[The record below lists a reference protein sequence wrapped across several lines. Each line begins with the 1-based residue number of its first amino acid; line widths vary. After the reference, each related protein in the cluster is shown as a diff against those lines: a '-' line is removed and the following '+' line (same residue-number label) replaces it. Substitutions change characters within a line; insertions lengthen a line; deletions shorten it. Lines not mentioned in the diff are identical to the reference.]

1 MKGRKSKM
9 INPQKVNPGKT
20 YTRKEAVKEMQI
32 SEASFTKYFLGQVP
46 EIKNT
51 DKRVVYSGLS
61 LNEQIDNL
69 KSNKTVYQAA
79 TVLAAKRSPNDFID
93 DSDFGSSMRPKD
105 PNLVFQKRQKQNK
118 ESKNTNSDTINITV
132 YSVIDNPKNDLKLIT
147 KIATLNLKL
156 HYLKQSE
163 LVDILK
169 QLNCNLKVDN
179 QTLSNLFDNYAQTK
193 MQLFGYTAEYLALD
207 KNDQPCL
214 VVVPS
219 LLSNLYCS
227 LFDYHTLN
235 KDLINDILL
244 MYKNKINQITYL
256 TSMQAILTDYYKQWN
271 HINALELKLI
281 EAKATVPAKKW
292 NRYMKDEGLKKY
304 NQKHISPA
312 DDLAYI
318 SDLLKDI
325 KSNSIAY
332 N

>member
-1 MKGRKSKM
+1 MKGRKSTM

-32 SEASFTKYFLGQVP
+32 SQASFTKYFLGQVP
-46 EIKNT
+46 EIKST
-51 DKRVVYSGLS
+51 DKRIVYSGLS

-69 KSNKTVYQAA
+69 KSNKTVDQAA
-79 TVLAAKRSPNDFID
+79 TVLSTRRSQISFTNSNNS
-93 DSDFGSSMRPKD
+93 DSSIRLK
-105 PNLVFQKRQKQNK
+105 NLNSVFQKQQKQNK
-118 ESKNTNSDTINITV
+118 KHNNAASDTVNLIA
-132 YSVIDNPKNDLKLIT
+132 YSVIDNPKNDLKLIVQ
-147 KIATLNLKL
+147 ISTLNLKL
-156 HYLKQSE
+156 HCLKRSE

-179 QTLSNLFDNYAQTK
+179 QTLSNLFDDYAQTK

-214 VVVPS
+214 LVVPS

-256 TSMQAILTDYYKQWN
+256 TSMQAILTDYYKQWG
-271 HINALELKLI
+271 HINALELELI

-292 NRYMKDEGLKKY
+292 SRYMKDEGLKKY
-304 NQKHISPA
+304 NQKHIDPA

-318 SDLLKDI
+318 SDLLQDTE
-325 KSNSIAY
+325 SNSIAY